1 MLSARNTVDGEG
13 KEEQLRDV
21 DGGNKDGVQIAALD
35 NQTGK

>member
-13 KEEQLRDV
+13 KEGQLRDL
-21 DGGNKDGVQIAALD
+21 DGGNKDSVQIAALD